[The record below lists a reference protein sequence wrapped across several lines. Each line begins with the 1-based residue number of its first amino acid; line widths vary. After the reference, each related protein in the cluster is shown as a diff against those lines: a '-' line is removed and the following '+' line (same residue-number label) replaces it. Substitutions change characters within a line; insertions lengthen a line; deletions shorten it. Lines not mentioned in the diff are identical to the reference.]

1 MGRLSKVASIIL
13 IMLGGI
19 ALVAWGGAGYAVS
32 LYDEG
37 IEDNCDSTVG
47 TIAQITEWDD
57 GQCDDAR
64 ETKEALENA
73 RPIILAIGSLL
84 VGLGLILSCF
94 VGGHIHH
101 SSDHHSIFCIIAA
114 HHHSHDSK
122 MFICKNSV
130 KNFTAKC

>member
-19 ALVAWGGAGYAVS
+19 TLVTWGGAGYAIS

-64 ETKEALENA
+64 ETKQALENA

-84 VGLGLILSCF
+84 VGLGLVVYIRS
-94 VGGHIHH
+94 
-101 SSDHHSIFCIIAA
+101 
-114 HHHSHDSK
+114 
-122 MFICKNSV
+122 
-130 KNFTAKC
+130 